1 MSPILILCA
10 LSAQTPTDLAPGSS
24 VRSSTTATEVAPS
37 ATIKQTA
44 SPRRYPPPLRIDGP
58 GGPDPAPVNQ
68 PAVTPKSPSSF
79 EAGGPEPSL
88 DVPTN
93 QKTVPN
99 LRDQTTQSETTK
111 AYLRTEGER
120 QVSNGKIMLY
130 IGIPLAVVGTLLGV
144 GGLVTASN
152 GRNPG
157 GSGAAI
163 LGGLVLGSAGGGGI
177 IAGSILLH
185 RGRKKIEQGQ
195 KREPTTVSLSFRF

>member
-1 MSPILILCA
+1 MSPLLLLCA
-10 LSAQTPTDLAPGSS
+10 LSAQTPTDLAPGSG

-37 ATIKQTA
+37 ATVKQSA
-44 SPRRYPPPLRIDGP
+44 SPRQYPPPLRIDRP
-58 GGPDPAPVNQ
+58 GGPDPAPVDR

-79 EAGGPEPSL
+79 ETGGPEPSL

-93 QKTVPN
+93 QKPLPN
-99 LRDQTTQSETTK
+99 LRDQTAQSEDTK
-111 AYLRTEGER
+111 AYLRTEGAR
-120 QVSNGKIMLY
+120 QVSNGKMILY
-130 IGIPLAVVGTLLGV
+130 IGIPLAVVGTVLGV
-144 GGLVTASN
+144 SGLVTASN

-185 RGRKKIEQGQ
+185 RGRKKLEQGQ
-195 KREPTTVSLSFRF
+195 QRAPTTVALSFRF